1 MCCLEAS
8 ACLLLH
14 FSCLIT
20 LERNLHSETKR
31 EAENILRFRT
41 RSGGGGGTAQERLP
55 SPPRCDISVVV
66 VEEKKG
72 GGRGG
77 EGMDIGRIYWPSCP
91 FFARRRQSQH
101 PALQLFLAPPSGEKE
116 GREGAVPF
124 KQPWGGGSAR
134 EGGRLSAFCIGRR
147 RREKGKRA
155 AADV

>member
-41 RSGGGGGTAQERLP
+41 RAGGGGGGTAQERLP

-66 VEEKKG
+66 VEEKEG
-72 GGRGG
+72 GG
-77 EGMDIGRIYWPSCP
+77 EGKGGNGHWPN
-91 FFARRRQSQH
+91 
-101 PALQLFLAPPSGEKE
+101 LLA
-116 GREGAVPF
+116 
-124 KQPWGGGSAR
+124 
-134 EGGRLSAFCIGRR
+134 
-147 RREKGKRA
+147 
-155 AADV
+155 